1 MSPIRVL
8 VVDDSVVVRRL
19 VSDALAESPGIEVVG
34 VASNGKLA
42 LERMEQ
48 LKPDLVTLDVEMPVM
63 DGLETLKAL
72 RERWPRLPVIMFS
85 TLTERG
91 GRITLEA
98 LQRGASDYVTKPANV
113 GSVMLARERVRDELV
128 PRIHALTGRVA
139 PQAATPQPRPT
150 PTTPV
155 PRGPVRPPKMLLIG
169 ASTGGP
175 NALATLFAALP
186 PLRVPMAIVQHMPPV
201 FTALLADRLAAG
213 SAHEVTE
220 GASGTVLR
228 AGSAV
233 IAPGGRHLAIGG
245 TTARPE
251 VHVTD
256 APPENSCRPS
266 VDVLFRTA
274 ATSLGGAVLAVVL
287 TGMGEDGSRG
297 ARAIR
302 EAGGE
307 VLVQDEASS
316 VVWGMPGAV
325 SRAGLADGTHSLDRL
340 AAVISE
346 RVGVTTEMAH
356 R

>member
-1 MSPIRVL
+1 MSAIRVL

-19 VSDALAESPGIEVVG
+19 VSDALAEAPGIDVVG

-48 LKPDLVTLDVEMPVM
+48 LQPDLVTLDVEMPVM
-63 DGLETLKAL
+63 DGLEALKAM
-72 RERWPRLPVIMFS
+72 RERWPKLPVIMFS

-91 GRITLEA
+91 GQITLEA
-98 LQRGASDYVTKPANV
+98 LQAGASDYVTKPANV
-113 GSVMLARERVRDELV
+113 GSVMLGRERVREELV
-128 PRIHALTGRVA
+128 PRIRALMGRAAPRTTSTRREPVA
-139 PQAATPQPRPT
+139 VDPT
-150 PTTPV
+150 
-155 PRGPVRPPKMLLIG
+155 PRGPIRPPQLVLIG

-186 PLRVPMAIVQHMPPV
+186 ALRVPVAIVQHMPPV
-201 FTALLADRLAAG
+201 FTALLADRLTAG
-213 SAHEVTE
+213 SIHSVAE
-220 GASGTVLR
+220 GVGGTSLS
-228 AGSAV
+228 AGDAV

-245 TTARPE
+245 TATRPV

-256 APPENSCRPS
+256 GPPENSCRPS

-274 ATSLGGAVLAVVL
+274 AVSLGGAVLAVVL
-287 TGMGEDGSRG
+287 TGMGEDGARG
-297 ARAIR
+297 ARAVR

-307 VLVQDEASS
+307 VIVQDEASS

-325 SRAGLADGTHSLDRL
+325 SRAGLADGTLPLDSM
-340 AAVISE
+340 AAAIGQ
-346 RVGVTTEMAH
+346 RVGATTGMAH